1 MLARILT
8 VTIVTLQLAACASLS
23 AGDPALYQGLA
34 DSDVNLASQLCL
46 RSDQMAGFSRI
57 QPRLHWNGHYDT
69 DARDRTRKVGQTRSL
84 IVSSSDANVCVLHDK
99 V

>member
-46 RSDQMAGFSRI
+46 RSDQMAGFRFSA
-57 QPRLHWNGHYDT
+57 RLHWNGHYDT